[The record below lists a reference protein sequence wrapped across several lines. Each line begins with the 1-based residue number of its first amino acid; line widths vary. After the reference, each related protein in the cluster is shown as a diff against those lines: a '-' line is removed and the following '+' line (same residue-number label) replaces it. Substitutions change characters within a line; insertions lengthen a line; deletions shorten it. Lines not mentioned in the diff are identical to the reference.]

1 MWLVPRDTRGL
12 TSRSPVPD
20 VVREALVRWYTGEG
34 EDSDHRASVIMVVKA
49 RDHHQWIAC
58 DCLGE
63 GTDPPLL
70 SPAYLSEAETYYLR
84 RLTSIRQR
92 RPEHDVDCPFF
103 REQAPPRIR
112 EKATATPRTIN
123 EPDGLFSAH
132 RLAPEKLAQLP
143 DDSEPDDRTRGV
155 AIPRL
160 ARLLWQLMEMAQV
173 NVVEPLEVGEP
184 RTTSMA
190 SEFAAMR
197 AAAERVQI
205 APGIPLARHLY
216 THIDPYERGIV
227 FAKLREAAKKWPTEH
242 APQAFLLLYAIDVSG
257 STITLAEGRELIVK
271 NRIRHIGVHQRH
283 IGPPYLV
290 LAVVGEHNPRE
301 GYACL
306 RAYTCYQS
314 SRLSCRF
321 CVLQSLGDAQASAS
335 APANRP
341 ALLHLVGLEATSTFS
356 FQPAR
361 WLADVA
367 PRHIPG
373 NLRNRI
379 SLAKADAAERR
390 RLEAAM
396 PPDLRYVKGWPPR
409 IPTIEEAGIIAAS
422 RAPIL
427 SRHGLADLYPNA
439 GAVRD
444 RFSDLIALKRAA

>member
-12 TSRSPVPD
+12 TLRSPVPD

-112 EKATATPRTIN
+112 EKATTTPRTIN

-216 THIDPYERGIV
+216 THIDPYERGVV
-227 FAKLREAAKKWPTEH
+227 FAKLREAAKKWPSEH
-242 APQAFLLLYAIDVSG
+242 APQAFLLLYAIVVSG

-306 RAYTCYQS
+306 RAY
-314 SRLSCRF
+314 
-321 CVLQSLGDAQASAS
+321 AQPIAR
-335 APANRP
+335 PANFVAIHNLAERKTI
-341 ALLHLVGLEATSTFS
+341 VGLLDLQYRLRRRGIGVGFKRLLFDIATSIGEMR
-356 FQPAR
+356 PD
-361 WLADVA
+361 LLLD
-367 PRHIPG
+367 
-373 NLRNRI
+373 LRDFTTGEVI
-379 SLAKADAAERR
+379 EAALEVVTGDDADALGLKLRQVEKLREIAPVVTIHAED
-390 RLEAAM
+390 LEG
-396 PPDLRYVKGWPPR
+396 DSLE
-409 IPTIEEAGIIAAS
+409 T
-422 RAPIL
+422 
-427 SRHGLADLYPNA
+427 
-439 GAVRD
+439 AVLD
-444 RFSDLIALKRAA
+444 QLHIG